1 MKKLFFAAAM
11 MLFTTAASAQ
21 TITNESVM
29 KTYLDAVQTENAD
42 YAYNADIE
50 NGILTTQYIYRKS
63 QSHRGK
69 NACTML
75 TPHVKHCYSYDAEGR
90 LANRTTYFWNTAA
103 GDWQTTYRLDYSY
116 QPGLSIVEC
125 SKWNAA
131 ANRFAS
137 PSDRMVY
144 EVTPGTDSGLV
155 SSYHRKAGRSSFQLT
170 ETLAIPS
177 QYFYG
182 QTLDMVQGN
191 DFVSQ
196 Q

>member
-1 MKKLFFAAAM
+1 M

-69 NACTML
+69 KAYTML

-90 LANRTTYFWNTAA
+90 LANRTTYFWNATA

-131 ANRFAS
+131 ANRFSS

-155 SSYHRKAGRSSFQLT
+155 SSYHRKVGRSSFQLT

>member
-90 LANRTTYFWNTAA
+90 LANRTTYFWNATT

-144 EVTPGTDSGLV
+144 EVTPGTDSGFV

-170 ETLAIPS
+170 ETLAIPN

>member
-90 LANRTTYFWNTAA
+90 LAYRTTYFWNTAA

>member
-50 NGILTTQYIYRKS
+50 NGILNTQYIYRKS

-90 LANRTTYFWNTAA
+90 LANRTTYFWNATT

>member
-90 LANRTTYFWNTAA
+90 LANRTTYFWNATT

>member
-50 NGILTTQYIYRKS
+50 NGILNTQYIYRKS

-90 LANRTTYFWNTAA
+90 LANRTTYFWNATT

-137 PSDRMVY
+137 PSDRLVY

>member
-50 NGILTTQYIYRKS
+50 NGILTTQYIFCKS

-69 NACTML
+69 KAYTML

-90 LANRTTYFWNTAA
+90 LANRTTYFWNATT

-155 SSYHRKAGRSSFQLT
+155 SSYHRKVGRSSFQLT

-182 QTLDMVQGN
+182 QTLDMVKSN

>member
-90 LANRTTYFWNTAA
+90 LANRTTYFWNATT

-144 EVTPGTDSGLV
+144 EVTPGTDSGFV

>member
-144 EVTPGTDSGLV
+144 EVTPGTDRGLV

>member
-69 NACTML
+69 NAYTML

-90 LANRTTYFWNTAA
+90 LANRTTYFWNTTT
-103 GDWQTTYRLDYSY
+103 GDWQTTYRLNYSY

-144 EVTPGTDSGLV
+144 EVTPGTDSGFV

>member
-1 MKKLFFAAAM
+1 M

-63 QSHRGK
+63 QNHRGK
-69 NACTML
+69 KACTML

-90 LANRTTYFWNTAA
+90 LANRTTYFWNATT

-131 ANRFAS
+131 ANRFSS

-155 SSYHRKAGRSSFQLT
+155 SSYHRKVGRSSFQLT

>member
-1 MKKLFFAAAM
+1 MKKLFFATAM

-21 TITNESVM
+21 TITKESVM
-29 KTYLDAVQTENAD
+29 KAYQNAVQTENAD

-50 NGILTTQYIYRKS
+50 NGMLTTQYVYRKS

-69 NACTML
+69 NACIML
-75 TPHVKHCYSYDAEGR
+75 TPHVKHDYSYDAEGR
-90 LANRTTYFWNTAA
+90 LASRTTYFWNIATD
-103 GDWQTTYRLDYSY
+103 DWQTAHRLDYSY
-116 QPGLSIVEC
+116 PPGLNIVEC
-125 SKWNAA
+125 SKCNDI
-131 ANRFAS
+131 ANRFSS

-155 SSYHRKAGRSSFQLT
+155 SSYHRKAGHNSFQLT
-170 ETLAIPS
+170 EALAIPS

-182 QTLDMVQGN
+182 QMLDVVPSN
-191 DFVSQ
+191 DFMSQ

>member
-90 LANRTTYFWNTAA
+90 LANRTTYFWNATA

-144 EVTPGTDSGLV
+144 EVTPGTDSGFV

>member
-144 EVTPGTDSGLV
+144 EVTPGTDSGFV

>member
-90 LANRTTYFWNTAA
+90 LANRTTYFWNTTA

>member
-1 MKKLFFAAAM
+1 M

-42 YAYNADIE
+42 YAYNADFE

-69 NACTML
+69 KACTML
-75 TPHVKHCYSYDAEGR
+75 TPHMKHCYSYDAEGR

-103 GDWQTTYRLDYSY
+103 GDWQTNYRLDYSY
-116 QPGLSIVEC
+116 QPGLRIVEC

-131 ANRFAS
+131 ANRFSS

-144 EVTPGTDSGLV
+144 EVTPGTDSGYV
-155 SSYHRKAGRSSFQLT
+155 SSYHRKAGRNSFQLT
-170 ETLAIPS
+170 ETLTIPS

-182 QTLDMVQGN
+182 QMLDVAPSN
-191 DFVSQ
+191 DFMSQ

>member
-50 NGILTTQYIYRKS
+50 NGILNTQYIYRKS

-69 NACTML
+69 KAYTML

-90 LANRTTYFWNTAA
+90 LANRTTYFWNATA

-144 EVTPGTDSGLV
+144 EVTPGTDSGFV

>member
-90 LANRTTYFWNTAA
+90 LANRTTYFWNTTT

>member
-69 NACTML
+69 NAYTML

-144 EVTPGTDSGLV
+144 EVTPGTDSGFV

>member
-29 KTYLDAVQTENAD
+29 KTYLDAVQTENAV

-90 LANRTTYFWNTAA
+90 LANRTTYFWNTTA

>member
-50 NGILTTQYIYRKS
+50 NGILNTQYIYRKS

-90 LANRTTYFWNTAA
+90 LANRTTYFWNTTA

-144 EVTPGTDSGLV
+144 EVTPGTDSGFV

>member
-90 LANRTTYFWNTAA
+90 LANRTTYFWNTTA

-131 ANRFAS
+131 ANSFAS

-144 EVTPGTDSGLV
+144 EVTPGTDSGFV

>member
-11 MLFTTAASAQ
+11 MLLTTAASAQ

-69 NACTML
+69 KAYTML
-75 TPHVKHCYSYDAEGR
+75 TPHVKHCYNYDAEGR
-90 LANRTTYFWNTAA
+90 LANRTTYFWNATT

>member
-69 NACTML
+69 NAYTML

-90 LANRTTYFWNTAA
+90 LANRTTYFWNTTT

-144 EVTPGTDSGLV
+144 EVTPGTDSGFV

>member
-50 NGILTTQYIYRKS
+50 NGILNTQYIYRKS

>member
-90 LANRTTYFWNTAA
+90 LANRITYFWNATT

-144 EVTPGTDSGLV
+144 EVTPGTDSGFV

>member
-50 NGILTTQYIYRKS
+50 NGILNTQYIYRKS

-69 NACTML
+69 KAYTML

-90 LANRTTYFWNTAA
+90 LANRTTYFWNTTT

-144 EVTPGTDSGLV
+144 EVTPGTDSGFV

>member
-63 QSHRGK
+63 LSHRGK

-90 LANRTTYFWNTAA
+90 LANRTTYFWSTTA
-103 GDWQTTYRLDYSY
+103 GDWQTSYRLDYSY

-144 EVTPGTDSGLV
+144 EVTPGTDSGFV

>member
-90 LANRTTYFWNTAA
+90 LANRTTYFWNTTA

-144 EVTPGTDSGLV
+144 EVTPGTDSGFV

>member
-50 NGILTTQYIYRKS
+50 NGFLNTQYIYRKS

-90 LANRTTYFWNTAA
+90 LANRTTYFWNTTA

>member
-90 LANRTTYFWNTAA
+90 LANRTTYFWNTTA

-155 SSYHRKAGRSSFQLT
+155 SSYHRKAGRSNFQLT

>member
-90 LANRTTYFWNTAA
+90 LANRTTYFWNTTA

-125 SKWNAA
+125 GKWNAA

-144 EVTPGTDSGLV
+144 EVTPGTDSGFV